1 MRRDDIFLNY
11 RAEAVKKNLST
22 IERIILIL
30 NKIKHQE
37 GNTAQQLAQLCN
49 TSVRTI
55 YRDIKQL
62 DELGV
67 HITSQGKQGYYL
79 VESCIN
85 IPPSLNIDEY
95 IALCLAPVLSG
106 QSKLKR
112 SPFLG
117 AFNTAKEKIITQLKI
132 KGDLANLGEFLGQR
146 IRIHQSQM
154 DETEQDNMKKI
165 VEAMIRYL
173 TIKCTYYSMY
183 RDEESERMMD
193 PYYLIP
199 RGGHLYLLAFCHT
212 RHELRFFR
220 LNRFKAV
227 ALANKHFFIE
237 DDLDIDAY
245 LATLWG
251 VQDEMEEVTFKVCFS
266 QEVAR
271 YIKEEQYYT
280 KCDIT
285 DNEDGSIDFTAA
297 VRSGNEFLRWLRQF
311 GKEAEILAPE
321 EYRQK
326 MLDEAEE
333 MRRMYKKI

>member
-1 MRRDDIFLNY
+1 MRRDDVFLNY

-22 IERIILIL
+22 IERIILIV

-37 GNTAQQLAQLCN
+37 GTTASQLARLCN

-67 HITSQGKQGYYL
+67 HITSHGKQGYYL
-79 VESCIN
+79 VESSIN
-85 IPPSLNIDEY
+85 IPPSLNVDEY

-106 QSKLKR
+106 QSKLKNN
-112 SPFLG
+112 PFLF
-117 AFNTAKEKIITQLKI
+117 ALNTAKEKIITQLKI
-132 KGDLANLGEFLGQR
+132 KDDLVNLGEFLGQR

-154 DETEQDNMKKI
+154 DEVEQENMKKI
-165 VEAMIRYL
+165 LEAMIKQL
-173 TIKCTYYSMY
+173 TISCTYYSMY

-199 RGGHLYLLAFCHT
+199 RGGQLYLLAFCHT

-227 ALANKHFFIE
+227 ALTNKHFFIE
-237 DDLDIDAY
+237 DDLNIDAY

-251 VQDEMEEVTFKVCFS
+251 VQDELEEVAFNVRFS
-266 QEVAR
+266 PAVAR

-280 KCDIT
+280 KCAIT
-285 DNEDGSIDFTAA
+285 DNEDGSINFAA
-297 VRSGNEFLRWLRQF
+297 TVKSGSEFLRWLRQF

-321 EYRQK
+321 EYRHK
-326 MLDEAEE
+326 MLAEAEA
-333 MRRMYKKI
+333 MIKMYKKS